1 MKQAE
6 YIQSIEIKALWKGG
20 KHIKWELNPTVNILS
35 GINGVGKST
44 IINHSAKMLK
54 LIDSGEFQSG
64 EVMEGVIIKLFPEDA
79 TSIKFDIIRSTVRFL
94 IVICLKNLLIQ
105 G

>member
-1 MKQAE
+1 MRKRAE

-20 KHIKWELNPTVNILS
+20 RHIVWHLEPDVNILS

-44 IINHSAKMLK
+44 IINHSARML
-54 LIDSGEFQSG
+54 
-64 EVMEGVIIKLFPEDA
+64 DA
-79 TSIKFDIIRSTVRFL
+79 IGNWLRTMRLR
-94 IVICLKNLLIQ
+94 